1 MPSSATDICKYE
13 LCLPIHDER
22 LEPNA
27 VLCGRDKAGKF
38 TLASSLKI
46 TFILIYFSFPD
57 V

>member
-1 MPSSATDICKYE
+1 MPSSATDMCKYE
-13 LCLPIHDER
+13 LCLTIHDER

-38 TLASSLKI
+38 TLPSSLKI
-46 TFILIYFSFPD
+46 TFIFICLSFPD